1 MNINDVI
8 KIVANLLQLNNLI
21 DADLESYNT
30 LDDQTKKDI
39 NLIVSSTNEV
49 LSDIATDY
57 FPLKATEQITVLNGS
72 FDLTTLTHDFH
83 KLLSVATTNAYE
95 VEMETLKI
103 QNGCYKLK
111 YSYLPEVLELG
122 DDIEVDKR
130 VTIFALCFGVCG
142 EFCLVSGNYAESEMW
157 NSKYQNAISVCK
169 RSLKMPR
176 LKNRRWI

>member
-8 KIVANLLQLNNLI
+8 KIIANLLQLNNLI
-21 DADLESYNT
+21 DADLDSYDT
-30 LDDQTKKDI
+30 LDAQTQKDI

-57 FPLKATEQITVLNGS
+57 FPLKATEQIIVSNGS
-72 FDLTTLTHDFH
+72 FDLKNLSHDFH
-83 KLLSVATTNAYE
+83 KLLSVETTDFYD

-103 QNGCYKLK
+103 KNGSYKLT

-130 VTIFALCFGVCG
+130 VTIYALCFGVCA

-157 NSKYQNAISVCK
+157 NSKYQNAINVCK
-169 RSLKMPR
+169 RSLKMPE
-176 LKNRRWI
+176 LKHRRWL